1 MSSPGRVLIVDHHQD
16 LAGGGEVV
24 LLRLLPTFDRER
36 FEVTVTCVPGGT
48 LAEQIESM
56 GIRLLPL
63 RVNPAT
69 TSTNIIQESSNLD
82 AVRYMLKSSGEF
94 VSLARQIRRRL
105 TQESIDLIYTNSL
118 KSCVLAALAA
128 SGTKAVVAHHMH
140 DICNP
145 DAFNF
150 PMLLTLKWALRH
162 GVHSIV
168 SISKAVT
175 DSLVN
180 IGVPYGKVHTIHNG
194 IDPGNYPPMP
204 VREAKKQLG
213 LDPDVPVV
221 GHVAR
226 LMRWKGQD
234 FFLRA
239 ASRVKG
245 DARYVVVGGLF
256 WEEPDYEK
264 ELRRIV
270 EERSLQDRVVFLG
283 HRDDVP
289 QVMRA
294 LDILAHTSTKPEPF
308 GLAIIEAM
316 ASERPVVAFNNGGIP
331 EIVEDGKTGVLTHPL
346 DEEQFARAL
355 DSLLSEPQ
363 HALEMGK
370 EGRRRVEKL
379 FTLERQSEQIQACF
393 AAALGMRA

>member
-1 MSSPGRVLIVDHHQD
+1 MSLASRVLIVDHHQD

-36 FEVTVTCVPGGT
+36 FNVTVTCVPGGT
-48 LAEQIESM
+48 LADRIESL
-56 GIRLLPL
+56 GGRLLPL
-63 RVNPAT
+63 RVNPKT
-69 TSTNIIQESSNLD
+69 ISTNIIQESSNLD
-82 AVRYMLKSSGEF
+82 AFRYMLKGSGEF
-94 VSLARQIRRRL
+94 VSLTGQIRRQLKR
-105 TQESIDLIYTNSL
+105 ESIDLIYTNSL

-128 SGTKAVVAHHMH
+128 LGTKAVVVHHMH

-145 DAFNF
+145 DAFNL

-162 GVHSIV
+162 GVESIV
-168 SISKAVT
+168 SISNAVT

-180 IGVPYGKVHTIHNG
+180 IGVPRGKVHTIHNG
-194 IDPGNYPPMP
+194 VDPGDYPL
-204 VREAKKQLG
+204 VSTREAKKQLG

-239 ASRVKG
+239 ASQVKR
-245 DARYVVVGGLF
+245 DARFVVVGGLF

-270 EERSLQDRVVFLG
+270 EDGGLQDRVVFLG
-283 HRDDVP
+283 HRDDIP
-289 QVMRA
+289 GVMRA

-316 ASERPVVAFNNGGIP
+316 ASEKPVVAFNNGGIP

-355 DSLLSEPQ
+355 DRLLSEPQ
-363 HALEMGK
+363 RAMEMGK
-370 EGRRRVEKL
+370 EGRRRVERL
-379 FTLERQSEQIQACF
+379 FTLKRQSEQIQACF
-393 AAALGMRA
+393 AAASGMRA